1 MSTALPAFV
10 RHADAAR
17 QGLLG
22 QVAVA
27 RRGHRGLFGFAVAM
41 AVLVPVLAVLTIVDD
56 RVLLGVP
63 IWIKPLKF
71 AVSFVAYAGSLAWL
85 LGQLQERTMRRVG
98 WLIVAVSAVEM
109 AIIVGQAARGVR
121 SHFNDDTPFDAAL
134 FSVMGATIV
143 VLWFATL
150 AVALRFLHG
159 ATRSGPVAGRDS
171 AAQSPDVVPPEEP
184 GRDRAAGAAVRL
196 GLFVALVGLL
206 EGFVMV
212 ANGAH
217 TIGLADGGPGLPLVG
232 WSTTGG
238 DLRIAHFIGMHA
250 LQGLPLLAAALAATG
265 RLDEHTRVHIVR
277 IAAAAWTG
285 LVVLLT
291 AQALRAQPLLAPDAL
306 TLTAAAALVLGT
318 GAAVVTVLTRRRSHA
333 LVLSA

>member
-1 MSTALPAFV
+1 MSTVLPAFA

-17 QGLLG
+17 RGLLG
-22 QVAVA
+22 QVVVA
-27 RRGHRGLFGFAVAM
+27 RRGHRGLFGFAAAM
-41 AVLVPVLAVLTIVDD
+41 AVLVPVLAVLAIVDD
-56 RVLLGVP
+56 RVLLGAP
-63 IWIKPLKF
+63 IWVKPLKF

-121 SHFNDDTPFDAAL
+121 SHFNDDTPVDAAL

-150 AVALRFLHG
+150 AVALRFL
-159 ATRSGPVAGRDS
+159 R
-171 AAQSPDVVPPEEP
+171 EP

-212 ANGAH
+212 AHGAH

-277 IAAAAWTG
+277 VAAAAWTG

-306 TLTAAAALVLGT
+306 TLTVAAALVLGT
-318 GAAVVTVLTRRRSHA
+318 GAAVMTVLARRRSHS